1 MWGLLLEECEL
12 GQQSGEEIIEV
23 LQLSL
28 SLCAHLQ
35 EQEHHIPNACNLN
48 ATSTKPLSNEQ
59 ADSINLAII

>member
-1 MWGLLLEECEL
+1 MWGLRLEECEL

-35 EQEHHIPNACNLN
+35 ENHIPNTCNLN